1 MQVSNNNVNYKLLL
15 SSFFSHYHFSDDL
28 LSDLKRNM
36 KQEKIRM
43 KLIKNTDNE
52 FEFCSQ
58 DKSIKILFLIN
69 STAHIIKYDIY
80 FKRYDSHIDAN
91 TLFNFKKLTILLD
104 TFGLLT
110 YPEPL
115 PDIMFILD
123 EAIHWAQKNKFSIIK
138 NNLT

>member
-1 MQVSNNNVNYKLLL
+1 
-15 SSFFSHYHFSDDL
+15 
-28 LSDLKRNM
+28 M

-123 EAIHWAQKNKFSIIK
+123 EAIHWAQQNKFSIIK